1 MASAPSPRVR
11 PRADADHTGY
21 RSSSTQGVASGAS
34 TYEQGSVASHASSSG
49 LQGAGPM
56 SSHTSSGVHS
66 AVSGSRNHIPLSL
79 ADALAR
85 AGDDM
90 TRALDE
96 VLAERNKYCLEA
108 AKLSG
113 ENMRIWNL
121 LGRIR
126 KENETLK
133 ALHGG
138 PSRSGS
144 QVSSVAAAAAGQAVS
159 ASESRLK
166 TLHNESAAG
175 AGLEGSARSAS
186 LDISDKSAGN
196 SLAVRPGR
204 SSKRPS
210 TGDSTKPASRD
221 GATFSARSPV
231 ASTAHAGHAHTS
243 SAGAA
248 TPTATT
254 FGFQSTADSGRH
266 NIGGDSSHSEA
277 DLSMAS
283 TSATH
288 DSIMAQRAAAQKR
301 SEAPESSE
309 DAIRAGGEDVEDFDA
324 VDGSSIGDDTADR
337 SAPGSASMHTPR
349 QAPSQ
354 SSPWQSRLQA
364 PADITGP
371 SSMSTSPS
379 MSDADRGDA
388 AHQTAPTSARMS
400 SPLLDAAT
408 LQRVK
413 LHVESSKLRPNER
426 GRELITFVIAVEI
439 RQSNPQSSARN
450 SAHGPL
456 TAWKVEKLYSNVLS
470 LDARLKQKHGKAAAR
485 HLSSAQLPDRGLFRD
500 HAPSK
505 VDQRKAILEYYLQTL
520 LTAELSDMSDVCT
533 FLCTDVIPPKARDPE
548 AIAMEGFLTK
558 KGQNV
563 GKWVTR
569 YYVVSDDR
577 LIYYD
582 QPGGTQLGAISIAGA
597 QIGRQQR
604 SSSAEMDENSYR
616 HAFLILETRPP
627 LTRSEAAQAPVRH
640 VLCAENDAERDE
652 WVDVLVRAVSHID
665 RCKVAREQA
674 ARLARDPATTAAAG
688 GASGSAPPGT
698 GASLADRSNTSRS
711 GSLGEHGRPG
721 VVPMSPPSHG
731 TIASRR
737 VVQDQSFDTGRTYA
751 PGSGALYQQ
760 QPPSQATSSQQNQR
774 TPLYSQP
781 SGQDGLPPRKGSW
794 DVAAGLQPANPLS
807 NSPAVASPRSRGA
820 NLPRGASAQQEIG
833 SSAFPGPS
841 ASAQQLNAAASLLPA
856 TSAAAGRAG
865 ENANRASMRPAISRP
880 MNGQPI
886 PAGARFGS
894 KDDSMSSVDGTVVS
908 ISSKG
913 QDAPG
918 KKPRFWHRFG
928 NSDKSAPA
936 EPRPVFGVPL
946 EEAVA
951 ISKSVEG
958 LELPS
963 VIFRCIQYL
972 EKRRAADEE
981 GIYRLSG
988 SSAVIKA
995 LKDRFNAEGD
1005 VDLLATSEPAHDV
1018 HAVAGL
1024 LKTFLRELPA
1034 HVLTRELQA
1043 DFMHAN
1049 DIADRR
1055 ERVNELGALVSY
1067 LPLANYS
1074 LLRVLCS
1081 HLIKI
1086 IERSDVNK
1094 MNMRNVGIVF
1104 SPTLNI
1110 PAGVFSLFLTEFDWI
1125 FYTGAKGEPAPRHM
1139 EEDIQAPDSGELGTP
1154 YFPAQQLA
1162 SEGPSAS
1169 SSESETYEMSPPQVN
1184 RNLDPQSSLKG
1195 RRNRSSW
1202 IKGGQLHMG
1211 DGHIVTTNQQ
1221 MHRNNRNSLQYDDE
1235 EANRLLGP
1243 QGPGRL
1249 MSHREADESGALGLS
1264 NPQDDSMYEA
1274 ADFGGLDEDEYPDT
1288 ALGGASGGISTG
1300 FAGSGVPHS
1309 PHPYAYSQ
1317 QQTLGLNVA
1326 QNSSIPPSPAG
1337 SARSPRTT
1345 ARGPGDPQAPSPRTP
1360 AFPRSP
1366 PPAA

>member
-34 TYEQGSVASHASSSG
+34 TYEQGSVASHASSFG

-85 AGDDM
+85 AGDDT

-144 QVSSVAAAAAGQAVS
+144 QVSSIAAPAAGQAVG

-186 LDISDKSAGN
+186 LDISDQSAGN
-196 SLAVRPGR
+196 SLAVQPGR

-221 GATFSARSPV
+221 GASFSVRSPV
-231 ASTAHAGHAHTS
+231 APTTHTSHAHTS
-243 SAGAA
+243 SAGAV

-254 FGFQSTADSGRH
+254 FGFRSTIDSGRP
-266 NIGGDSSHSEA
+266 NIGGDSSHNEA

-288 DSIMAQRAAAQKR
+288 DSIMAQRVAAQKR

-309 DAIRAGGEDVEDFDA
+309 DALRAGGEDVEDFDA

-337 SAPGSASMHTPR
+337 SAPGSTSMHTPR

-354 SSPWQSRLQA
+354 SSPWQSRLQ
-364 PADITGP
+364 PSADITGP

-379 MSDADRGDA
+379 MSDADRGSA
-388 AHQTAPTSARMS
+388 THQTAPTSARVS

-408 LQRVK
+408 LQSVK

-450 SAHGPL
+450 SAQGSP
-456 TAWKVEKLYSNVLS
+456 TVWKVEKLYSDVLS

-485 HLSSAQLPDRGLFRD
+485 HSNSAQLPDRGLFRD

-577 LIYYD
+577 LIHYD

-652 WVDVLVRAVSHID
+652 WVDVL
-665 RCKVAREQA
+665 
-674 ARLARDPATTAAAG
+674 
-688 GASGSAPPGT
+688 
-698 GASLADRSNTSRS
+698 
-711 GSLGEHGRPG
+711 
-721 VVPMSPPSHG
+721 
-731 TIASRR
+731 
-737 VVQDQSFDTGRTYA
+737 
-751 PGSGALYQQ
+751 
-760 QPPSQATSSQQNQR
+760 
-774 TPLYSQP
+774 P

-794 DVAAGLQPANPLS
+794 DVAAGLQQANPPS
-807 NSPAVASPRSRGA
+807 SSPAVASPRSRGA
-820 NLPRGASAQQEIG
+820 NLPRGASAQQDIG

-841 ASAQQLNAAASLLPA
+841 ASAQQLNAATSLLPA

-886 PAGARFGS
+886 PA
-894 KDDSMSSVDGTVVS
+894 
-908 ISSKG
+908 
-913 QDAPG
+913 
-918 KKPRFWHRFG
+918 
-928 NSDKSAPA
+928 
-936 EPRPVFGVPL
+936 

-1139 EEDIQAPDSGELGTP
+1139 DEDIQAPDSGELGTP

-1249 MSHREADESGALGLS
+1249 TSHREADESGALGSS

-1288 ALGGASGGISTG
+1288 ALGGASGGISTA